1 MNALPNHGNQGVEGN
16 IKKSSQPRKLTN
28 HGKRS
33 LYIFVWLK
41 SMYYESI
48 FLIFDCKSANRSVVP
63 FSKSNYDIHFSAF
76 VDQTYKNLCDGMIEI
91 HRDINIDT

>member
-48 FLIFDCKSANRSVVP
+48 FLIFDCKKR
-63 FSKSNYDIHFSAF
+63 KM
-76 VDQTYKNLCDGMIEI
+76 LEI
-91 HRDINIDT
+91 HRDMNIDT